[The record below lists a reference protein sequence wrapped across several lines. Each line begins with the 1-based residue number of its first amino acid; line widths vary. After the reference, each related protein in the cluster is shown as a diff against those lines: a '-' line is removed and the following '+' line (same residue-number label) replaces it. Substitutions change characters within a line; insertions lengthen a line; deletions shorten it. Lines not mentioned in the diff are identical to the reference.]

1 MAKKSMIQRELKR
14 ERLQKRYAAKRAELK
29 AVIANPKSDDE
40 ARWEAQVKLQKLP
53 VDSSLVRR
61 QRRCNLTGRPHA
73 VYRKFGLSR
82 NMLRLYAMQG
92 YVPGVKK
99 ASW

>member
-1 MAKKSMIQRELKR
+1 MAKKSMVQRELKR
-14 ERLQKRYAAKRAELK
+14 EKLIARYAQKRTELK
-29 AVIANPKSDDE
+29 EIIRNPKSSDE
-40 ARWEAQVKLQKLP
+40 ERWEAQVKLQKLP
-53 VDSSLVRR
+53 VDSCPVRH
-61 QRRCNLTGRPHA
+61 QRRCSLTGRPHG

-82 NMLRLYAMQG
+82 NMLRKYAMQG